1 MKTVAPMF
9 IVLGV
14 INGAFALMQG
24 FLISPEQQAE
34 FSISAKEYFLYSF
47 IMLVLGIRMHQKSL
61 QLDKEME

>member
-1 MKTVAPMF
+1 VKTMAPMF

-24 FLISPEQQAE
+24 FMIPPEQQAG

-47 IMLVLGIRMHQKSL
+47 IMFALGLRMYQKNM
-61 QLDKEME
+61 QLEQEME